1 MNWSVSRFAVL
12 QFSAQPCG
20 EAGASNERG
29 PVEHGEG
36 GRARARLRGVQ
47 RAGGE
52 QAVVRG
58 IDYGHRRVLLSGE
71 PADVRGVFDAAV
83 DGKSFGAVELVV
95 QKPVAI

>member
-1 MNWSVSRFAVL
+1 M
-12 QFSAQPCG
+12 
-20 EAGASNERG
+20 
-29 PVEHGEG
+29 
-36 GRARARLRGVQ
+36 Q

-52 QAVVRG
+52 QTVVGG
-58 IDYGHRRVLLSGE
+58 IDYGHRGVLLGGE